1 MESGLKEKICRIGIC
16 DKDALEIQ
24 NYTNFFNQ
32 WLNQNRGTYPNL
44 KFEIYGFL
52 SGVEVFEYLDHV
64 ANTLQIL
71 FQDIKM
77 KKNGG
82 IQTAE
87 EILDRNKKAILIFLT
102 DYIQDT
108 IEGEIWGNSFF
119 CAKRDLN
126 EWMPKIIHYLGDF
139 QKQKERKNLEWEWR
153 QTKKS
158 LPIKNILYCERELRV
173 THIWHQDGKEKC
185 GLKLSEIES
194 ILDQSREIFC
204 RCHNSFLV
212 NLHHVSGIKGN
223 NLYMKNGLIIP
234 ISRSHKKETL
244 EKYNIWIKD
253 RI

>member
-119 CAKRDLN
+119 V
-126 EWMPKIIHYLGDF
+126 PK
-139 QKQKERKNLEWEWR
+139 
-153 QTKKS
+153 
-158 LPIKNILYCERELRV
+158 
-173 THIWHQDGKEKC
+173 
-185 GLKLSEIES
+185 EI
-194 ILDQSREIFC
+194 
-204 RCHNSFLV
+204 
-212 NLHHVSGIKGN
+212 
-223 NLYMKNGLIIP
+223 
-234 ISRSHKKETL
+234 
-244 EKYNIWIKD
+244 
-253 RI
+253 

>member
-1 MESGLKEKICRIGIC
+1 
-16 DKDALEIQ
+16 
-24 NYTNFFNQ
+24 
-32 WLNQNRGTYPNL
+32 
-44 KFEIYGFL
+44 
-52 SGVEVFEYLDHV
+52 
-64 ANTLQIL
+64 
-71 FQDIKM
+71 
-77 KKNGG
+77 
-82 IQTAE
+82 
-87 EILDRNKKAILIFLT
+87 
-102 DYIQDT
+102 
-108 IEGEIWGNSFF
+108 
-119 CAKRDLN
+119 
-126 EWMPKIIHYLGDF
+126 MPKIIHYLGYF

-234 ISRSHKKETL
+234 IGRSHKKETL